1 MMLLRW
7 VMIALC
13 GTNTAV
19 AISFIV
25 LGLDSQ
31 HVEWA
36 LLCAIISMY
45 GTVIAMYL
53 EAIYE
58 KLNSHKP

>member
-1 MMLLRW
+1 MKLLRW
-7 VMIALC
+7 LMIVQCSAA
-13 GTNTAV
+13 TSV
-19 AISFIV
+19 AIAFMA
-25 LGLDSQ
+25 LGLESQ

-36 LLCAIISMY
+36 LLCAIISLY

-53 EAIYE
+53 ESIYE

>member
-1 MMLLRW
+1 MKFLRW
-7 VMIALC
+7 VMIVQCSAA
-13 GTNTAV
+13 TAS
-19 AISFIV
+19 AIAFIV
-25 LGLDSQ
+25 LGLQSQ

-45 GTVIAMYL
+45 GTVIAIYL

>member
-1 MMLLRW
+1 MKLLRW
-7 VMIALC
+7 LMIVQCSAA
-13 GTNTAV
+13 TAA
-19 AISFIV
+19 AIAFMA
-25 LGLDSQ
+25 LGLESQ

-53 EAIYE
+53 EDIHE

>member
-1 MMLLRW
+1 MKLLRW

-13 GTNTAV
+13 GTTTAV
-19 AISFIV
+19 AISFMA
-25 LGLDSQ
+25 LGLESQ

-53 EAIYE
+53 ESIYE
-58 KLNSHKP
+58 KLDTNKP